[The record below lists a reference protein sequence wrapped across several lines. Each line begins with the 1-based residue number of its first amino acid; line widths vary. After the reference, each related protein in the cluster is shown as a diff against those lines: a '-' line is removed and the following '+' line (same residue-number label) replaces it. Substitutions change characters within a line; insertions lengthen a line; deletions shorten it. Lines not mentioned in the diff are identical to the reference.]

1 MDPVIGS
8 ALIGAGSGLVGSLFG
23 GASNKKAAKIAAKQ
37 SEKNLQ
43 TQINYARESADLE
56 WKRNLEQW
64 NRENAYN
71 DPSQV
76 IQRLQN
82 AGLSPA
88 LALGNYGGNTAAGSP
103 SYSMGDIDAS
113 KVKSAGA
120 GQIGQAF
127 GQFLTG
133 MMPTAM
139 EIMNRRRD
147 LDLKDTQETNM
158 AADTEVKSTAADLN
172 RVEAFTRQMNGL
184 MDFASKHFDYNMKRR
199 LADNTLEM
207 ASANLQ
213 KLYLDMVSARKLN
226 DLRDLEMESKKGDLW
241 RLQVEKDKYQKMG
254 ILPGEAG
261 IFGSLKGLFYGIFKM
276 LSGSKDSS
284 GFFDY

>member
-1 MDPVIGS
+1 MDPLVGS
-8 ALIGAGSGLVGSLFG
+8 ALIQGGAGLLGSLFS
-23 GASNKKAAKIAAKQ
+23 GASSKKAAKVAAKQ

-56 WKRNLEQW
+56 WRRNLEQW

-88 LALGNYGGNTAAGSP
+88 LALGNYGGNTAASSP

-113 KVKSAGA
+113 KVKSSGA
-120 GQIGQAF
+120 GYMAQAF

-133 MMPTAM
+133 MMPAAM

-147 LDLKDTQETNM
+147 LDLKDTQKTNID
-158 AADTEVKSTAADLN
+158 ADTDVKSTAADLN

-199 LADNTLEM
+199 LTDNTLEM

-213 KLYLDMVSARKLN
+213 KLYLDMASARKLN
-226 DLRDLEMESKKGDLW
+226 ELRGLEMESKKGDLW

-276 LSGSKDSS
+276 LTGSTDKS
-284 GFFDY
+284 GFFNY

>member
-1 MDPVIGS
+1 MDPVVGS
-8 ALIGAGSGLVGSLFG
+8 ALIGAGSGLVGSLFS

-133 MMPTAM
+133 MMPAAM

-213 KLYLDMVSARKLN
+213 KLYLDMISARKLN
-226 DLRDLEMESKKGDLW
+226 DLRDLEMESKRGDLW

>member
-1 MDPVIGS
+1 MDPLIGS
-8 ALIGAGSGLVGSLFG
+8 ALVESGAGLLGSLFSG
-23 GASNKKAAKIAAKQ
+23 TSSKKAAKVAAKQ

-76 IQRLQN
+76 VQRLQN

-88 LALGNYGGNTAAGSP
+88 LALGNYGGNTAASSP

-120 GQIGQAF
+120 GQIGEAF

-133 MMPTAM
+133 MMPAAM

-147 LDLKDTQETNM
+147 LDLKDTQETNI
-158 AADTEVKSTAADLN
+158 AADTALKSTTADLN
-172 RVEAFTRQMNGL
+172 RVEAFVRQMNGL
-184 MDFASKHFDYNMKRR
+184 MDFVSKNFDYKMKRR

-213 KLYLDMVSARKLN
+213 KMYLDMISAKKLN
-226 DLRDLEMESKKGDLW
+226 SLRDLEMESKRGDLW
-241 RLQVEKDKYQKMG
+241 RLQVDKDKYQKMG

-276 LSGSKDSS
+276 LSGSKDES

>member
-1 MDPVIGS
+1 MLPVISS
-8 ALIGAGSGLVGSLFG
+8 ALIGAGSGLIGSLFS

-76 IQRLQN
+76 VQRLQN

-133 MMPTAM
+133 MMPAAM

-147 LDLKDTQETNM
+147 LDLKDSQETNI
-158 AADTEVKSTAADLN
+158 AADTALKSTTADLN

-184 MDFASKHFDYNMKRR
+184 MDFVSKNFDYKMKRR

-213 KLYLDMVSARKLN
+213 KMYLDMVSSKKLN
-226 DLRDLEMESKKGDLW
+226 SLRDLEMESKRGDLW

-284 GFFDY
+284 GFFEY

>member
-1 MDPVIGS
+1 MDPVVTS

-37 SEKNLQ
+37 SAKNLQ

-88 LALGNYGGNTAAGSP
+88 LALGNYGGNTAAASP

-133 MMPTAM
+133 MMPAAM

-147 LDLKDTQETNM
+147 LDLKDSQETNI
-158 AADTEVKSTAADLN
+158 AADTALKSTTADLN

-184 MDFASKHFDYNMKRR
+184 MDFVSKNFDYKMKRR

-213 KLYLDMVSARKLN
+213 KMYLDMISSKKLN
-226 DLRDLEMESKKGDLW
+226 SLRDLEMESKKGDLW

-276 LSGSKDSS
+276 LSGSTDDS
-284 GFFDY
+284 GFFEY

>member
-1 MDPVIGS
+1 MLPVISS
-8 ALIGAGSGLVGSLFG
+8 ALIGAGSGLVGSLLS

-76 IQRLQN
+76 VQRLQN

-88 LALGNYGGNTAAGSP
+88 LALGNYGGNTAAASP

-133 MMPTAM
+133 MMPAAM

-147 LDLKDTQETNM
+147 LDLKDSQETNI
-158 AADTEVKSTAADLN
+158 AADTALKSTTADLN

-184 MDFASKHFDYNMKRR
+184 MDFVSKNFDYKMKRR

-213 KLYLDMVSARKLN
+213 KMYLDMVSSKKLN
-226 DLRDLEMESKKGDLW
+226 SLRDLEMESKKGDLW